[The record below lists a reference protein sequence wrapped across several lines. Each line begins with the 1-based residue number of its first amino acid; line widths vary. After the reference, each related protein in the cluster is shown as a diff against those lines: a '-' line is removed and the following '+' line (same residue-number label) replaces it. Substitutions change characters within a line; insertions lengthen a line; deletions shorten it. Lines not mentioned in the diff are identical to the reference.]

1 MTADT
6 ILSSDSH
13 VIEPPDLWTTRI
25 EPRFR
30 EGAAPVVQEED
41 GDWWF
46 VGGIRTNSFQG
57 GVQAGKRFER
67 PDQLR
72 HAGRFADVRPG
83 GYLPAEHIKDKDNE
97 ADGIYGSVLYPT
109 EGLLLFSVPDSEL
122 LSAVFRAYNDWIAEF
137 CRACPRRLE
146 GIALIDVDDI
156 PGAIRELEHA
166 RKPGLAGAMITVY
179 PAEDRSQTTS
189 PGRPRIWRCP

>member
-1 MTADT
+1 MPGDM

-30 EGAAPVVQEED
+30 ERAPRVVQEED

-46 VGGIRTNSFQG
+46 VDGIRTNSFQG

-83 GYLPAEHIKDKDNE
+83 GYRPAEHIKDNE
-97 ADGIYGSVLYPT
+97 ADGIYDSVLYPT
-109 EGLLLFSVPDSEL
+109 EGVAALQP
-122 LSAVFRAYNDWIAEF
+122 
-137 CRACPRRLE
+137 PR
-146 GIALIDVDDI
+146 
-156 PGAIRELEHA
+156 
-166 RKPGLAGAMITVY
+166 
-179 PAEDRSQTTS
+179 
-189 PGRPRIWRCP
+189 